1 MVKCENGRIVLE
13 GNANQIVSET
23 TLLLNALH
31 DVLLRKVGKEET
43 ELHMKFIF
51 ENYRKTEAQLD
62 EAISDIR
69 KEIMNLLFGKEERK

>member
-1 MVKCENGRIVLE
+1 MVKCEKGKVVLE

-43 ELHMKFIF
+43 ELHMKFIV

-69 KEIMNLLFGKEERK
+69 KEIMNLLFGKEETT